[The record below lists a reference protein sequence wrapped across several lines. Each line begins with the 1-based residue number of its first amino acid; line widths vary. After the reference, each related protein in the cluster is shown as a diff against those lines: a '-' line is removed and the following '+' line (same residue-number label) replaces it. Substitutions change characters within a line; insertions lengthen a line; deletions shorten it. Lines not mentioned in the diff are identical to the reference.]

1 MDTAAPLSPR
11 RDASRAAGHRSSTDV
26 LLPSPRHPS
35 THGSPQHRVPKLS
48 PRHVRL
54 QSVMPVPTSIVPT
67 AAMYGAASLRDH
79 IRSHMRHELFT
90 LHQLLE
96 DAVQSACS
104 NDAGIAAT
112 VGRTRSLFAVLT
124 SDHKNAVLREFFA
137 QWQRLRS
144 TSTTTVR
151 ATAATTTTTQV
162 DEQDLLCAVLDALL
176 RNLPLVV
183 TEQDLKENTVAI
195 VRCVDAMRSLRDV
208 LRALLFRSSDT
219 STTTS
224 SSIEPSLASPDD
236 DPLEMMMTKDSSS
249 PSPFASTVSLLS
261 LTASSSSLPS
271 PRRGL
276 PAATTTATTSTERRR
291 VPLYVHCEQLER
303 ELEELRRRLRNFR
316 MLRPS
321 GKELDDDEIG
331 LLNDNTVTLLL
342 QFWELPRTERL
353 GFIAQVASQSKQ
365 DDLLAF
371 VRVFLD
377 QSTTD
382 SLMSTW
388 DVLSATPH
396 LQHALEQ
403 RKALG
408 QTADATALDEAELKA
423 NDEQEKRLRQR
434 GDGSDDGDDDDD
446 DDDSSDDERRRRTR
460 GKRRSGAIKGA
471 HARASRVMDLS
482 SLTDIFENDEDG
494 FGDGS
499 SARKRRHKMRV
510 RERGRTPDGD
520 RRQRGHQDLH
530 HHRQQH
536 QQQHHGH
543 TQTPQPPP
551 SHAHSRHADDG
562 RTRDADASDISLLN
576 RVHADLIELLQLE
589 DDNDVPPPIHD
600 AAWKLV
606 EAIDL
611 VKRKETIPKRQPHHH
626 RKLSSFKHFTK
637 GMQQQQQ
644 PTAVEAVSA
653 TPTLGAG
660 DASLTHRNSGFVIA
674 TADMMSATLTTE
686 QQYLMKVDQ
695 LHSLLATLGS
705 FTLHAMSTETITAAY
720 KRMPVLNKLF
730 QAFIGK
736 TYEAV
741 GIEPPTQ
748 QQQHQQQHQQHQH
761 HPSAPAI
768 LPSREPSAQL
778 PPTWNEELMVE
789 SVELMLGKLGQMV
802 RSLAPLSEIRSDA
815 SNGGTHGGLTSAS
828 AEILRLADAMDDM
841 ARNSSNGDQDGH
853 DPSLSA
859 SGASSAAS
867 STSTSRRM
875 SMDPA
880 KRLMLLRRLKSLAQS
895 NQIESITGLIT
906 STCDELV
913 TLKTI
918 AEHQQQQLELLSVT
932 SSVSGGAS
940 STSDSHDTSGAVTA
954 AAAGSGSGSTRA
966 RKRTQGRTVDAVDSL
981 GRIDDGRESEGDD
994 VIKLAKQAKLRRASA
1009 AAAQAR
1015 NAAASESEDV
1025 TETIDEADEGDVLGL
1040 EIAGVDDRSA
1050 AAVAASG
1057 GSPTR
1062 IAFYRDIPM
1071 TIKQATAQRGSKLFN
1086 VGILLRVIDQMYREN
1101 YETMVS
1107 SLQYGSRRMEF
1118 SEFMYDWHIRKYG
1131 LKALAQQHLLKLIQS
1146 LRKYE
1151 KKVFQC
1157 QLCLRFLGILSPLG
1171 YHEHKFVLG
1180 LIDRWSA
1187 GSFSGP
1193 AKHRLEYTH
1202 RQFKLRIPFAIV
1214 TVQEALSDRFGIYF
1228 RTMDAVSARIKSMAM
1243 RADEEFVKETDVLT
1257 VAIEEYLVQRQ
1268 RLGQIL
1274 EAVYTAGDLNGDG
1287 SLEYEEFAAV
1297 MFHLAP
1303 SLDDK
1308 FVQKVFAAAHDFLKP
1323 RRISFER
1330 FIDVILLERVL
1341 GFTVNGGKSASFNAG
1356 QRAGAAG
1363 ANRAG
1368 ATAAIGANGATGGA
1382 TGGVRPETED
1392 EEAYQFK
1399 LLQETWEHDRE
1410 IVSQVL
1416 GNIRHQQTAASIQ
1429 FRVTFLTHIL
1439 EKRVDSKTAWM
1450 CHRQIMREISR
1461 YQNLNE
1467 EQIVVLKKKEETFK
1481 KAVMAIRN
1489 LQRLSVVFLKA
1500 STRRASSNDESEA
1513 EQTAEP
1519 TETTSPGDGEGDVGD
1534 GASTAGSDMDYAVS
1548 DRPITGHSSSSWHP
1562 VSKQSSY
1569 ARVVDDQLR
1578 SAGESGSNIEVL
1590 TALEERLRQMFLE
1603 EADEGAIEDYMTA
1616 LAKIRRLSVQ
1626 ALPTDDYRN
1635 GYTLE
1640 EPTLTEEVHPMSEE
1654 EAEEDGDEEEEEEED
1669 GDAGRMEFMEESEA

>member
-1 MDTAAPLSPR
+1 MDAITPLSLCR
-11 RDASRAAGHRSSTDV
+11 RDATKAPEHQHVGHRSSTDV

-35 THGSPQHRVPKLS
+35 SLNSPHRVPKLS

-54 QSVMPVPTSIVPT
+54 QSVPVPTTIAAT
-67 AAMYGAASLRDH
+67 TAMYGAASLRDH
-79 IRSHMRHELFT
+79 VRSHMRHELFT

-96 DAVQSACS
+96 DAVQTAHT
-104 NDAGIAAT
+104 NGRDVRAT
-112 VGRTRSLFAVLT
+112 VMGTRSLFAVLT
-124 SDHKNAVLREFFA
+124 SDHKNAVLREFFV
-137 QWQRLRS
+137 QWQRLRAMS
-144 TSTTTVR
+144 PPAGDAR
-151 ATAATTTTTQV
+151 V

-195 VRCVDAMRSLRDV
+195 VRCVDAMRAMRDV
-208 LRALLFRSSDT
+208 LLSLLFRGGEGSP
-219 STTTS
+219 S
-224 SSIEPSLASPDD
+224 SS
-236 DPLEMMMTKDSSS
+236 SSS
-249 PSPFASTVSLLS
+249 SAAVLPDREDDVASATGSSLFASTVSLLS
-261 LTASSSSLPS
+261 LTSSSCSLPPPRDS
-271 PRRGL
+271 PK
-276 PAATTTATTSTERRR
+276 TTTVQPPSPPERRR
-291 VPLYVHCEQLER
+291 VPLYVYCEQLER

-316 MLRPS
+316 MRRPS
-321 GKELDDDEIG
+321 GKELDDDDIG

-342 QFWELPRTERL
+342 RFWELPRAERL
-353 GFIAQVASQSKQ
+353 GFIAQIASQSKQ
-365 DDLLAF
+365 EDLLAF
-371 VRVFLD
+371 ARVFLD
-377 QSTTD
+377 ESTTD
-382 SLMSTW
+382 SLMSIW
-388 DVLSATPH
+388 DVLSLTPH

-408 QTADATALDEAELKA
+408 QTAEATALDEDELKA
-423 NDEQEKRLRQR
+423 NDEEEKRLRQR
-434 GDGSDDGDDDDD
+434 GDGSDDDDDD
-446 DDDSSDDERRRRTR
+446 DDDSSDDERRRRPR
-460 GKRRSGAIKGA
+460 GKRRSGAVKGT
-471 HARASRVMDLS
+471 HGRASRVMDLS
-482 SLTDIFENDEDG
+482 SLTDIFENDDDG

-499 SARKRRHKMRV
+499 SSRKRRHKMRI

-520 RRQRGHQDLH
+520 RRHGATRGHSEAHRNHAHANAPGSKSSQPPH
-530 HHRQQH
+530 HHGGAAHGRQQAEDGQAH
-536 QQQHHGH
+536 DTEH
-543 TQTPQPPP
+543 TEV
-551 SHAHSRHADDG
+551 
-562 RTRDADASDISLLN
+562 SLLN
-576 RVHADLIELLQLE
+576 RVHANLIELLQLE
-589 DDNDVPPPIHD
+589 DDEVPPTIHD

-611 VKRKETIPKRQPHHH
+611 LKRKETMPKRHPHH
-626 RKLSSFKHFTK
+626 RKLSSFKHFKTVP
-637 GMQQQQQ
+637 Q
-644 PTAVEAVSA
+644 PPVSVPEEGTA
-653 TPTLGAG
+653 
-660 DASLTHRNSGFVIA
+660 THRKSGFVVA
-674 TADMMSATLTTE
+674 AADLMGSTLTTE

-705 FTLHAMSTETITAAY
+705 FTLHSMSTETITAAY

-730 QAFIGK
+730 QAFLGR

-741 GIEPPTQ
+741 GIDPPSVAPPVAVQ
-748 QQQHQQQHQQHQH
+748 HHPHQQQHHA
-761 HPSAPAI
+761 SASNLPA
-768 LPSREPSAQL
+768 SKEPSAQL

-802 RSLAPLSEIRSDA
+802 RSLAPLSEIRHDAASDGA
-815 SNGGTHGGLTSAS
+815 QGLTSAS
-828 AEILRLADAMDDM
+828 AEILRLADTMDDM
-841 ARNSSNGDQDGH
+841 ARHSTDQD
-853 DPSLSA
+853 DPSNP
-859 SGASSAAS
+859 SSS
-867 STSTSRRM
+867 SSSRRM

-880 KRLMLLRRLKSLAQS
+880 KRLLLLRRLKSLAQS

-932 SSVSGGAS
+932 ASVSSASAS
-940 STSDSHDTSGAVTA
+940 SANDGGNGGSQA
-954 AAAGSGSGSTRA
+954 AAAPSRS
-966 RKRTQGRTVDAVDSL
+966 RKRTQGRSLDAVDSL
-981 GRIDDGRESEGDD
+981 GRIDEAKDNEGDD
-994 VIKLAKQAKLRRASA
+994 VIKLAKQAKIRRASA
-1009 AAAQAR
+1009 VAAQAR
-1015 NAAASESEDV
+1015 NAASEVEESAEA
-1025 TETIDEADEGDVLGL
+1025 IDEAEESDAFGL
-1040 EIAGVDDRSA
+1040 EVVGAEDRSA
-1050 AAVAASG
+1050 GNGATAG
-1057 GSPTR
+1057 GPPTR
-1062 IAFYRDIPM
+1062 VAFYRDIPM

-1107 SLQYGSRRMEF
+1107 SMQYGSRRMEF

-1171 YHEHKFVLG
+1171 YHEHKFVLVRILWDNVMAFGLTHFHFITQG

-1193 AKHRLEYTH
+1193 AKHRLEYTP
-1202 RQFKLRIPFAIV
+1202 RQFKLRIPFAIS
-1214 TVQEALSDRFGIYF
+1214 TLQEALSDRFGIYF

-1243 RADEEFVKETDVLT
+1243 RADEEFVKETDVLI
-1257 VAIEEYLVQRQ
+1257 VAIEEYQVQRQ

-1287 SLEYEEFAAV
+1287 SLEYDEFAAV

-1341 GFTVNGGKSASFNAG
+1341 GFTVNGKSSSFNTG
-1356 QRAGAAG
+1356 QRGGGAG
-1363 ANRAG
+1363 ANRG
-1368 ATAAIGANGATGGA
+1368 GVAALTGGA
-1382 TGGVRPETED
+1382 GGVASSSGVSGSVRPETED
-1392 EEAYQFK
+1392 EEAYQFR
-1399 LLQETWEHDRE
+1399 LLQETWENDRE

-1416 GNIRHQQTAASIQ
+1416 GNISHQQTAASIQ

-1500 STRRASSNDESEA
+1500 STRRGSGNDEASEQQA
-1513 EQTAEP
+1513 ADAAGSADGQEQ
-1519 TETTSPGDGEGDVGD
+1519 D
-1534 GASTAGSDMDYAVS
+1534 GAADSSATQVETDYAV
-1548 DRPITGHSSSSWHP
+1548 DGRPMSSHSPTSWHP

-1569 ARVVDDQLR
+1569 ARVVDDQIR
-1578 SAGESGSNIEVL
+1578 SAGEGGSNIEVL

-1616 LAKIRRLSVQ
+1616 LAKIRRLSIQ

-1640 EPTLTEEVHPMSEE
+1640 AGSLSEEPPMSEE
-1654 EAEEDGDEEEEEEED
+1654 EAEDEDEEMEDDVDGGHAEE
-1669 GDAGRMEFMEESEA
+1669 MEEGT